1 MKAEHNMPVK
11 LSMPSFKFINTLLL
25 LEADY
30 NWTKAFFGIE
40 VWTKDTSEDSTLYT
54 NATSLWIFAKR
65 EEGFEE
71 KFNCLAFDFT
81 VYNTKGEKSKKMEHF
96 EEGKWVLEKEGIA
109 THFKMLHIESFVKV
123 CYHEWGRVFG
133 LETNCS
139 FFKRSAEHY
148 PDLHS

>member
-1 MKAEHNMPVK
+1 
-11 LSMPSFKFINTLLL
+11 MPSSKFENTLLL

-30 NWTKAFFGIE
+30 NGMKAFFGKLIE
-40 VWTKDTSEDSTLYT
+40 MWTKDTSEDSTLYT

-96 EEGKWVLEKEGIA
+96 EEGKMAFRK
-109 THFKMLHIESFVKV
+109 
-123 CYHEWGRVFG
+123 GRDCNT
-133 LETNCS
+133 L
-139 FFKRSAEHY
+139 
-148 PDLHS
+148 